1 MLEVV
6 GNGSPKQLAWIGR
19 MIETK
24 AWEEAGPASYVAR
37 VREIAEGAPVKSA
50 RHLIDF
56 LKPLPF
62 KGRGAGNSDP
72 VKEAGMYKS
81 GGQIYKVQAARESG
95 NLYAK
100 RLIPGDPGEK
110 ASFEYAK
117 GAIGRLKASDR
128 LSMEDAKEFGA
139 LYGSCCVCGRLLTN
153 EVSIEAGI
161 GPICGGRL

>member
-24 AWEEAGPASYVAR
+24 AWEQAEPASYAKRVA
-37 VREIAEGAPVKSA
+37 EIAAGSPVKSA
-50 RHLIDF
+50 RELIDF

-62 KGRGAGNSDP
+62 KGRGPANSDP
-72 VKEAGMYKS
+72 VTEAGMYKS

-110 ASFEYAK
+110 ATFEYAK
-117 GAIGRLKASDR
+117 GAISRLKASER

>member
-1 MLEVV
+1 MLVIV

-24 AWEEAGPASYVAR
+24 AWEQAEPASYVER
-37 VREIAEGAPVKSA
+37 VREIAKGAPVKA
-50 RHLIDF
+50 AGPLIDF

-62 KGRGAGNSDP
+62 KGRGSANSDP

-100 RLIPGDPGEK
+100 RLVPGGPGEK

-117 GAIGRLKASDR
+117 GAISKLQASDR

-139 LYGSCCVCGRLLTN
+139 LYGQCCVCGRLLTN